1 MKNNL
6 IRLNKYISNS
16 GLCTRREADN
26 YILNGRV
33 SVDGK
38 TITILGSKILT
49 NSKVRVDGKLIVNKQ
64 FKYLLL
70 NKPSDFDLNK
80 NNNKNIFNLV
90 KSSKV
95 EELDTD
101 EVINNDFLGL
111 VVLSNDKS
119 FNYEFVKS
127 LNQKKQLF
135 HIKLDKELYSEN
147 KEQIKKTNSKKIKIS
162 SIDYV
167 SSSSNNE
174 IGIELTTDSVSNIY
188 KIFEKLDYK
197 IVSLDRVL
205 LANFSKKDL
214 GRGKWRFIEK
224 IELSNFSS
232 FWGCPN

>member
-38 TITILGSKILT
+38 TISILGSKILT
-49 NSKVRVDGKLIVNKQ
+49 NSKVRVDNKLIVNKQ

-232 FWGCPN
+232 F

>member
-33 SVDGK
+33 LVDGK

-119 FNYEFVKS
+119 FNHEFLKS

-135 HIKLDKELYSEN
+135 HIKLDNELCSEN
-147 KEQIKKTNSKKIKIS
+147 KEQIRKTNSKKIKIY

-167 SSSSNNE
+167 SSSSKNE
-174 IGIELTTDSVSNIY
+174 IGIELTTDSISNIY
-188 KIFEKLDYK
+188 NIFKKLDYK

-232 FWGCPN
+232 F

>member
-49 NSKVRVDGKLIVNKQ
+49 NSKVRVDDKLIVNKQ

-127 LNQKKQLF
+127 LNQK
-135 HIKLDKELYSEN
+135 
-147 KEQIKKTNSKKIKIS
+147 NS
-162 SIDYV
+162 Y
-167 SSSSNNE
+167 
-174 IGIELTTDSVSNIY
+174 
-188 KIFEKLDYK
+188 
-197 IVSLDRVL
+197 
-205 LANFSKKDL
+205 
-214 GRGKWRFIEK
+214 FI
-224 IELSNFSS
+224 
-232 FWGCPN
+232 

>member
-33 SVDGK
+33 LVDGK

-101 EVINNDFLGL
+101 EIINNDFLGL

-119 FNYEFVKS
+119 FNHEFLKS

-135 HIKLDKELYSEN
+135 HIKLDNELCSEN
-147 KEQIKKTNSKKIKIS
+147 KEQIRKTNTKKIKIY

-167 SSSSNNE
+167 SSSSKNE

-188 KIFEKLDYK
+188 NIFKKLDYK

-232 FWGCPN
+232 F

>member
-119 FNYEFVKS
+119 FNHEFVKS

-135 HIKLDKELYSEN
+135 HIKLDKELCSEN
-147 KEQIKKTNSKKIKIS
+147 KEQIRKTNSKKIKIS

-167 SSSSNNE
+167 SSSSKNE

-197 IVSLDRVL
+197 IISLDRVL

-224 IELSNFSS
+224 IELSNFIS
-232 FWGCPN
+232 F

>member
-49 NSKVRVDGKLIVNKQ
+49 NSKVRVDDKLIVNKQ

-119 FNYEFVKS
+119 FNHEFLKS

-135 HIKLDKELYSEN
+135 HIKLDNELCSEN
-147 KEQIKKTNSKKIKIS
+147 KEQIRKTNSKKIKIY

-167 SSSSNNE
+167 SSSSKNE
-174 IGIELTTDSVSNIY
+174 IGIELTTESVSNIY
-188 KIFEKLDYK
+188 NIFKKLDYK

-232 FWGCPN
+232 F

>member
-95 EELDTD
+95 EELHTD

-119 FNYEFVKS
+119 FNHEFLKS

-174 IGIELTTDSVSNIY
+174 IGIELTTDSISNIY

-232 FWGCPN
+232 F

>member
-33 SVDGK
+33 TVDGK

-49 NSKVRVDGKLIVNKQ
+49 NSKVRVDGKLIVNKE

-119 FNYEFVKS
+119 FNHEFLKS

-135 HIKLDKELYSEN
+135 HIKLDNELCSEN
-147 KEQIKKTNSKKIKIS
+147 KEQIRKTNSKKIKIY

-167 SSSSNNE
+167 SSSSKNE
-174 IGIELTTDSVSNIY
+174 IGIELTTESVSNIY
-188 KIFEKLDYK
+188 NIFKKLDYK

-232 FWGCPN
+232 F

>member
-70 NKPSDFDLNK
+70 NKPSDFNLNK

-111 VVLSNDKS
+111 VILSNDKS
-119 FNYEFVKS
+119 FNHEFVKS

-135 HIKLDKELYSEN
+135 HIKLDNELCSEN
-147 KEQIKKTNSKKIKIS
+147 KEQIRKTNSKKIKIS

-167 SSSSNNE
+167 SSSSKNE

-188 KIFEKLDYK
+188 NIFKKLDYK

-232 FWGCPN
+232 F

>member
-16 GLCTRREADN
+16 GMCTRREADN

-119 FNYEFVKS
+119 FNHEFVKN

-135 HIKLDKELYSEN
+135 HIKLDKELCSEN
-147 KEQIKKTNSKKIKIS
+147 KEQIRKNNSKKIKIS
-162 SIDYV
+162 SVDYV
-167 SSSSNNE
+167 SSSSKNE
-174 IGIELTTDSVSNIY
+174 IGIELTTESVSNIY

-232 FWGCPN
+232 F

>member
-38 TITILGSKILT
+38 TITILGSKFLT

-119 FNYEFVKS
+119 FNHEFLKS

-135 HIKLDKELYSEN
+135 HIKLDNELCSEN
-147 KEQIKKTNSKKIKIS
+147 KEQIRKTNSKKIKIY

-167 SSSSNNE
+167 SSSSKNE
-174 IGIELTTDSVSNIY
+174 IGIELTTDTVSNIY
-188 KIFEKLDYK
+188 NIFKKLDYK

-232 FWGCPN
+232 F

>member
-1 MKNNL
+1 M
-6 IRLNKYISNS
+6 
-16 GLCTRREADN
+16 CTRREADN

-119 FNYEFVKS
+119 FNHEFLKS

-135 HIKLDKELYSEN
+135 HIKLDNELCSEN
-147 KEQIKKTNSKKIKIS
+147 KEQIRKTNSKKIKIY

-167 SSSSNNE
+167 SSSSKNE

-232 FWGCPN
+232 F

>member
-119 FNYEFVKS
+119 FNHEFLKS

-135 HIKLDKELYSEN
+135 HIKLDNELCSEN
-147 KEQIKKTNSKKIKIS
+147 KEQIRKTNSKKIKIS

-167 SSSSNNE
+167 SSSSKNE
-174 IGIELTTDSVSNIY
+174 IGIELTTESVSNIY
-188 KIFEKLDYK
+188 NIFKKLDYK

-232 FWGCPN
+232 F

>member
-119 FNYEFVKS
+119 FNHEFLKS

-147 KEQIKKTNSKKIKIS
+147 KEQIKKTNSKKIKIY

-167 SSSSNNE
+167 SSSSKNE

-188 KIFEKLDYK
+188 NIFKKLDYK

-232 FWGCPN
+232 F

>member
-49 NSKVRVDGKLIVNKQ
+49 NSKIRVDGKLIVNKQ

-119 FNYEFVKS
+119 FNHEFVKS

-135 HIKLDKELYSEN
+135 HIKLDKELCSEN
-147 KEQIKKTNSKKIKIS
+147 KEQIRKTNSKKIKIS

-167 SSSSNNE
+167 SSSSKNE
-174 IGIELTTDSVSNIY
+174 IGIELTTESVSNIY

-205 LANFSKKDL
+205 LDNFSKKDL
-214 GRGKWRFIEK
+214 GRGKWRLIEK

-232 FWGCPN
+232 F

>member
-33 SVDGK
+33 SVGGK

-119 FNYEFVKS
+119 FNHKFLKS

-135 HIKLDKELYSEN
+135 HIKLDNELCFEN
-147 KEQIKKTNSKKIKIS
+147 KEQIRKTNSKKIKIY

-167 SSSSNNE
+167 SSSSKNE

-188 KIFEKLDYK
+188 NIFKKLDYK

-232 FWGCPN
+232 F

>member
-1 MKNNL
+1 M
-6 IRLNKYISNS
+6 SNS

-119 FNYEFVKS
+119 FNHEFLKS

-135 HIKLDKELYSEN
+135 HIKLDNELCSEN
-147 KEQIKKTNSKKIKIS
+147 KEQIRKTNSKKIKIY

-167 SSSSNNE
+167 SSSSKNE

-188 KIFEKLDYK
+188 NIFKKLDYK

-232 FWGCPN
+232 F

>member
-95 EELDTD
+95 EELDTN

-111 VVLSNDKS
+111 VILSNDKS
-119 FNYEFVKS
+119 FNHEFVKS

-135 HIKLDKELYSEN
+135 DIKLDKELCSEN
-147 KEQIKKTNSKKIKIS
+147 KEQIRKTNSKKIKIS

-167 SSSSNNE
+167 SSSSKNE

-232 FWGCPN
+232 F

>member
-95 EELDTD
+95 EELHTD

-119 FNYEFVKS
+119 FNHEFLKS

-135 HIKLDKELYSEN
+135 HIKLDNELCSEN
-147 KEQIKKTNSKKIKIS
+147 KEQIRKTNSKKIKIY

-167 SSSSNNE
+167 SSSSKNE

-188 KIFEKLDYK
+188 NIFKKLDYK

-232 FWGCPN
+232 F

>member
-26 YILNGRV
+26 YILKGRV

-119 FNYEFVKS
+119 FNHEFLKS

-135 HIKLDKELYSEN
+135 HIKLDNELCSEN
-147 KEQIKKTNSKKIKIS
+147 KEQIRKTNSKKIKIY

-167 SSSSNNE
+167 SSSSKNE
-174 IGIELTTDSVSNIY
+174 IGIELTTDTVSNIY
-188 KIFEKLDYK
+188 NIFKKLDYK

-232 FWGCPN
+232 F